1 MSLGAASTRGGICS
15 RAELLRE
22 VWELETDPGPKL
34 LEVQITRLRRK
45 LASEGRDLI
54 QTVIGQGY
62 RIHWAPMAS

>member
-1 MSLGAASTRGGICS
+1 
-15 RAELLRE
+15 LLRE
-22 VWELETDPGPKL
+22 VWELETDPGTKL